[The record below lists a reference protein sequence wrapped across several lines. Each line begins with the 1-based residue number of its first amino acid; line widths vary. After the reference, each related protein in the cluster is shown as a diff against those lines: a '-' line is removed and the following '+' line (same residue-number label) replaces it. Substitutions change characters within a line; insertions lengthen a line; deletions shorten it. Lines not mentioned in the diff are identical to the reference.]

1 MAPKIA
7 IIIYTLFG
15 HIAKLAEAVK
25 AGLEEAG
32 GKATIFQVSETL
44 SPEILRK
51 MHTPAKPDYPIITL
65 EEIVKYD
72 AFLFGMPT
80 RYGMMPAQWKTFWD
94 STGKLWRSGALYG
107 KYASIFS
114 STAGPGGGQEV
125 TALNSMSTLV
135 HHGIIYVPLGY
146 AHSFAE
152 LSGVDE
158 VHGGSPWGAGTFA
171 KDDGSRQP
179 TDLELKIAKIH
190 GRTFW
195 LNVSRVKF

>member
-1 MAPKIA
+1 
-7 IIIYTLFG
+7 
-15 HIAKLAEAVK
+15 
-25 AGLEEAG
+25 
-32 GKATIFQVSETL
+32 
-44 SPEILRK
+44 

-158 VHGGSPWGAGTFA
+158 VHGGTCNSNSVIIDLIHLTPLGSPWGAGTFA